1 MKIAMIVNNLEVSGG
16 YQKLVIR
23 LTQELGKMGHHV
35 IIYTPKLDKKRCY
48 PSDIKKVNIVTV
60 EKRFLTLTPVKTYKH
75 LVEKIVSD
83 FEAIIIHDELSLIA
97 IALLPEPVPR
107 KIVWMLN
114 NQLPKDI
121 GRYKVEIK
129 NVYRQT
135 IGDISVKIKESK
147 KAFRRVR
154 LMRRGLKRTRL
165 LVTYDNFNKQ
175 LIKKN
180 LGRKAEVVYA
190 GADLDSFKELAKER
204 KFQEKKSYHILS
216 VGVIFPHRRYEDL
229 IKATSILLKN
239 GEPVAITIVGRK
251 DLSLNYFKQL
261 EELVKD
267 LGVKKQVTFKD
278 YVSDQEMVALYKDSD
293 VFAFI
298 NDGFTWGIA
307 AFEAVAA
314 KLPVIITDNI
324 GAADLIKNGQ
334 TGWVVSPK
342 SPAQVAKAIK
352 QIIHS
357 PEKSRRIAD
366 RAYVEISDFVS
377 WAAYTDRVIRAMES
391 LGRL

>member
-1 MKIAMIVNNLEVSGG
+1 MKIGMVVNNLEVSGG

-23 LTQELGKMGHHV
+23 LSQQLEKMGHHV
-35 IIYTPKLDKKRCY
+35 IIYTPRLDKKRCY
-48 PSDIKKVNIVTV
+48 PSDIKKVNIVTI
-60 EKRFLTLTPVKTYKH
+60 EKRFSTLTPVEAYKH
-75 LVEKIVSD
+75 LVEKIASD
-83 FEAIIIHDELSLIA
+83 FEVIIIHDELSLIA

-114 NQLPKDI
+114 NQLPKNI
-121 GRYKVEIK
+121 GKYKVEIK

-135 IGDISVKIKESK
+135 IGDSSVKIKESR

-154 LMRRGLKRTRL
+154 LMRRGLKRTKL
-165 LVTYDNFNKQ
+165 LITYDNFNKQ
-175 LIKKN
+175 LIKKI

-190 GADLDSFKELAKER
+190 GADLDSFKKLAKER
-204 KFQEKKSYHILS
+204 KFQEKKFYRILS

-229 IKATSILLKN
+229 IKAASILLKD
-239 GEPVAITIVGRK
+239 GEPVAVTIVGRK
-251 DLSLNYFKQL
+251 DLSLDYFKQL
-261 EELVKD
+261 EELVKN
-267 LGVKKQVTFKD
+267 LGVKKRVTFKN
-278 YVSDQEMVALYKDSD
+278 YVSDQEMAALYKKSD
-293 VFAFI
+293 VFTFI

-324 GAADLIKNGQ
+324 GATDLIKNGQ

-352 QIIHS
+352 QIIHN

-377 WAAYTDRVIRAMES
+377 WTAYTDRVIRVIES
-391 LGRL
+391 